1 MDCTGRYQGSLGKA
15 VSALRQAV
23 CCRIP
28 YAEMRDRTA
37 RPYLMGEQQ
46 RPQCTNCAKDE
57 LWSHFCQYKSHGP
70 ACPQYDQDTL
80 FETIRS
86 R

>member
-1 MDCTGRYQGSLGKA
+1 
-15 VSALRQAV
+15 
-23 CCRIP
+23 
-28 YAEMRDRTA
+28 MRDGTA

-46 RPQCTNCAKDE
+46 RPECVNCAKDE

-80 FETIRS
+80 FQTLKS

>member
-1 MDCTGRYQGSLGKA
+1 
-15 VSALRQAV
+15 
-23 CCRIP
+23 
-28 YAEMRDRTA
+28 MRKGEA

-46 RPQCTNCAKDE
+46 RPHCVNCGKDE

-80 FETIRS
+80 FETLRS